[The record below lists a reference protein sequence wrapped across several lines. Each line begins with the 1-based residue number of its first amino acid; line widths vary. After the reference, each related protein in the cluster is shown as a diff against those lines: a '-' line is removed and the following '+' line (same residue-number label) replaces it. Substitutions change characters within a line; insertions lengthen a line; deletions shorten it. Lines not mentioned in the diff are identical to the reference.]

1 MSGDAGSS
9 VAQFFSTHTPADHP
23 KDEPDVS
30 SDKLTDLIKN
40 FNDDQ
45 LKEFF
50 HLDETVTW
58 IRNNGYKRVALQLP
72 DHFLS
77 RAYCIAKFIELSAD
91 VKTFLLA
98 DTSYRSCCVDE
109 VAAAH
114 ASCDAI
120 VHYGDAC
127 LSALTEN
134 IPVKFVF
141 GSFPVDLS
149 TFGEVKSYIN
159 LSDDTSVLLLT
170 DACYSENLVKLAET
184 IEQSLRPSRLFRAV
198 VVDPSHKDALPDNPD
213 CVLTLGRL
221 VPQEFCHAS
230 SVQVCFVGDPA
241 SPLLPLW
248 LMTYPHC
255 TSLLVFD
262 PQTSTFEERQ

>member
-30 SDKLTDLIKN
+30 SDKFTGLIKN

-45 LKEFF
+45 LKQFF

-77 RAYCIAKFIELSAD
+77 RAYCIAKFIESSAD
-91 VKTFLLA
+91 VKAFLLA

-134 IPVKFVF
+134 IPVK
-141 GSFPVDLS
+141 
-149 TFGEVKSYIN
+149 
-159 LSDDTSVLLLT
+159 
-170 DACYSENLVKLAET
+170 
-184 IEQSLRPSRLFRAV
+184 
-198 VVDPSHKDALPDNPD
+198 
-213 CVLTLGRL
+213 
-221 VPQEFCHAS
+221 
-230 SVQVCFVGDPA
+230 
-241 SPLLPLW
+241 
-248 LMTYPHC
+248 
-255 TSLLVFD
+255 
-262 PQTSTFEERQ
+262 

>member
-9 VAQFFSTHTPADHP
+9 VTQFFSTHTPADHP
-23 KDEPDVS
+23 KDAPDVS
-30 SDKLTDLIKN
+30 SDKFTDLIKN

-50 HLDETVTW
+50 HLDETVAW

-77 RAYCIAKFIELSAD
+77 RSYCIAKFIESSAD

-149 TFGEVKSYIN
+149 TFGQIKSHIN
-159 LSDDTSVLLLT
+159 PSSDISVLLLT
-170 DACYSENLVKLAET
+170 DAFYSDNLARLSET
-184 IEQSLRPSRLFRAV
+184 IEEFLPANRLFRAV
-198 VVDPSHKDALPDNPD
+198 VVDPSHEDARSNRPNS
-213 CVLTLGRL
+213 VLTLGRL
-221 VPQEFCHAS
+221 VPQEFCQAS
-230 SVQVCFVGDPA
+230 SVLVCFVGDPS

-248 LMTYPHC
+248 LMTYPQC

-262 PQTSTFEERQ
+262 PQTSVFEESE